1 MSLSNFIATG
11 LVILAGRLTAD
22 ALIHGLCK
30 GLVSILAVERFLAM
44 CRTRVNAFSDSS
56 GALIIAR
63 NEVENQVLQSD

>member
-11 LVILAGRLTAD
+11 LVILAGRLTAV

-56 GALIIAR
+56 GALHIAR

>member
-22 ALIHGLCK
+22 ALINGSCK

-44 CRTRVNAFSDSS
+44 CRTRVNALSDSS
-56 GALIIAR
+56 GALIVAR
-63 NEVENQVLQSD
+63 NEVENQVLQPD